1 MGWTYNTP
9 DDVANE
15 GPQIT
20 AIAIVFTAVSL
31 LVLTLRFYVRGCI
44 TKAIG
49 AGKSD
54 GTELFLDIQLTHLS
68 LLDDWILVVTWVSNS
83 TLCCSRG
90 TDNCADSILWLRRC
104 DYRSYVSCTVSATS
118 RLTAQ
123 Y

>member
-49 AGKSD
+49 AGKYH
-54 GTELFLDIQLTHLS
+54 GTEFFFDT
-68 LLDDWILVVTWVSNS
+68 
-83 TLCCSRG
+83 
-90 TDNCADSILWLRRC
+90 
-104 DYRSYVSCTVSATS
+104 
-118 RLTAQ
+118 
-123 Y
+123 